1 MELKLQRN
9 LVLQELS
16 ILQGVVEH
24 RTTIPILSS
33 ILAEAE
39 ENRLRLVATD
49 LDMTIV
55 TACPAVVHGG
65 GRATL
70 ESKVFQNLVR
80 SLPEEEFTL
89 RQDSLPED
97 EFTLRQDG
105 DAVEITCGRFHSRMA
120 VSDPSEY
127 PTVPEVPEAGEYALS
142 LSLFQLMLDRVAF
155 AITKDDPKFQLNG
168 ALVKLIPGEIEI
180 AATDGHRLAM
190 VRAKAPS
197 GEPPFEQQ
205 LFPRKLLAEFA
216 RFGDDQV
223 RIAAGDNHLGF
234 LMGDRTL
241 VSRIV
246 ELRFPQYERV
256 IVRDNPSRA
265 RVDRKELL
273 ASLRRVS
280 LMAHE
285 KARGVR
291 FRFSDEGELTLI
303 SIGYERGSAEE
314 TLTVNYQG
322 ESLEIALN
330 AAYLIDVLQVLEC
343 DLVELQL
350 RDSNTQC
357 VVVPVDD
364 DSRLE
369 EYIYVLMPM
378 RL

>member
-39 ENRLRLVATD
+39 ENRLRMVATD

-55 TACPAVVHGG
+55 TECPAVVHGG
-65 GRATL
+65 GRATI

-80 SLPEEEFTL
+80 SLPEEEF
-89 RQDSLPED
+89 S
-97 EFTLRQDG
+97 LRQDG
-105 DAVEITCGRFHSRMA
+105 ESVEISCGRFHSRIA
-120 VSDPSEY
+120 VADPSEY
-127 PTVPEVPEAGEYALS
+127 PTVPEVPEAGDYALP
-142 LSLFQLMLDRVAF
+142 LDLFQLMLDRVAF

-190 VRAKAPS
+190 VRAKAPTGS
-197 GEPPFEQQ
+197 LPFEQQ

-216 RFGDDQV
+216 RFADDRV
-223 RIAAGDNHLGF
+223 RMTAGDNHLGF
-234 LMGDRTL
+234 LMGERTL

-291 FRFSDEGELTLI
+291 FRFGSGGELTLA

-314 TLTVNYQG
+314 TLSVTYQG
-322 ESLEIALN
+322 DNLEIALN
-330 AAYLIDVLQVLEC
+330 AAYLIDVLQVLLC
-343 DLVELQL
+343 DTVELQL